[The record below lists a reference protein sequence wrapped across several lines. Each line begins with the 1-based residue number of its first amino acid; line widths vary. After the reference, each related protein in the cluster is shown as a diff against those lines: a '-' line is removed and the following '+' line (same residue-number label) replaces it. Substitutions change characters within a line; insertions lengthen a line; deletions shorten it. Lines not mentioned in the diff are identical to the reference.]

1 MSHSSPSRSIIIYG
15 TWWCPDCLRVKNFLK
30 ERGVPFEEINIEND
44 PDAEDLVV
52 RVNHGKRKVPTLR
65 IGERY
70 IACSPFRA
78 DQLASEL
85 GISLNQ

>member
-1 MSHSSPSRSIIIYG
+1 VSHSSPARSIVIYG
-15 TWWCPDCLRVKNFLK
+15 TRWCPDCLRVKNFLK

>member
-1 MSHSSPSRSIIIYG
+1 
-15 TWWCPDCLRVKNFLK
+15 VKNFLK